1 VASGQFDSSSFDGG
15 IRLVAFS
22 GHWLLTLDQRLI
34 LVTLLIRLGVAAAI
48 SSVLVRAR
56 RFRVLLFREERT
68 LREKLEIVYI
78 VGTPIA
84 LGVLVRGWVHNF
96 LAADIAFVGAILM
109 GVIGGRLVGAAGGL
123 LVALPSLL
131 LGEWLALPMYIF
143 AGTCAGF
150 LRHIAPER
158 EAIWSFSPLFDLSI
172 YHWIRRSIRKSFID
186 WQTSF
191 FFLILGLEFIHIQLH
206 QTFPRRMFA
215 LYSPNAWVKLAIYAG
230 TVMAVAIALKVLNNV
245 RIEMKL
251 EQQERLLLQ
260 ARMEALQ
267 SQINPHFLFNTLNSI
282 SSLVRADPDSARLMI
297 VKLGNILRR
306 LLRKGDS
313 FVPLREEFDFL
324 DDYLD
329 IEVARFGHDKL
340 RVVKEL
346 ETESLELLVPSM
358 ILQPLV
364 ENAVKHGFSSRV
376 EGGSIYLRSRSDGH
390 RLTIEV
396 EDDGVGMPLS
406 GASASSGTGIGML
419 NVTERLQVVY
429 GDAAELSVTSERN
442 RGTLVRLVLPVLQA
456 EEMGG
461 SVVGAIYEERG
472 SRSG

>member
-1 VASGQFDSSSFDGG
+1 MDN
-15 IRLVAFS
+15 
-22 GHWLLTLDQRLI
+22 RLI

-68 LREKLEIVYI
+68 LGEKMELVFILS
-78 VGTPIA
+78 TPIL
-84 LGVLVRGWVHNF
+84 LGVLVRHWVRNF
-96 LAADIAFVGAILM
+96 YAADIAFEGAILL
-109 GVIGGRLVGAAGGL
+109 GVIGGPLAGTTGGALVSL
-123 LVALPSLL
+123 PALF
-131 LGEWLALPMYIF
+131 LGEWLTLPMNVL
-143 AGTCAGF
+143 AGALAGL
-150 LRHIAPER
+150 LRHIGGDR

-172 YHWIRRSIRKSFID
+172 YRWIRRSIRKSFID

-191 FFLILGLEFIHIQLH
+191 FFLILGLEFVRIQLYRA
-206 QTFPRRMFA
+206 FPRRIFV
-215 LYSPNAWVKLAIYAG
+215 LDSDNGWVTLAIYAG

-267 SQINPHFLFNTLNSI
+267 SQINPHFLFNTLNSV
-282 SSLVRADPDSARLMI
+282 SSLVRRDPDSAREMI
-297 VKLGNILRR
+297 VKLGSILRR

-313 FVPLREEFDFL
+313 FVPLREEFEFL

-329 IEVARFGHDKL
+329 IEVARFGRDKL
-340 RVVKEL
+340 KVVKEL
-346 ETESLELLVPSM
+346 EPGSLDHLVPSM

-364 ENAVKHGFSSRV
+364 ENAVKHGFASKV
-376 EGGSIYLRSRSDGH
+376 DAGSIYLRSRSAGH
-390 RLTIEV
+390 QVVIEV
-396 EDDGVGMPLS
+396 EDDGVGMPEG
-406 GASASSGTGIGML
+406 GASTSSGTGIGML

-429 GDAAELSVTSERN
+429 GDAAQITIESQPG
-442 RGTLVRLVLPVLQA
+442 RGTLVRLALPVLQA

-461 SVVGAIYEERG
+461 SVAGAIYEARSST
-472 SRSG
+472 SR

>member
-1 VASGQFDSSSFDGG
+1 MDS
-15 IRLVAFS
+15 
-22 GHWLLTLDQRLI
+22 RLI

-68 LREKLEIVYI
+68 LGEKIEIVFI
-78 VGTPIA
+78 MGTPIM
-84 LGVLVRGWVHNF
+84 LGVLVRHWVRNF
-96 LAADIAFVGAILM
+96 YAADISFEGAIL
-109 GVIGGRLVGAAGGL
+109 IGIIAGRLAGTAGGV
-123 LVALPSLL
+123 LVSIPGLFW
-131 LGEWLALPMYIF
+131 GEWLALPMNLL
-143 AGTCAGF
+143 AGALAGW

-172 YHWIRRSIRKSFID
+172 YHWIRRSIGKSFID

-191 FFLILGLEFIHIQLH
+191 FFLILGLEFIRIQLH
-206 QTFPRRMFA
+206 RGFPRRIFA
-215 LYSPNAWVKLAIYAG
+215 LDSSNWLVTLAIYAG

-267 SQINPHFLFNTLNSI
+267 SQINPHFLFNTLNSV
-282 SSLVRADPDSARLMI
+282 SSLVRRDPDSAREMI

-313 FVPLREEFDFL
+313 FVPLREEMEFL

-329 IEVARFGHDKL
+329 IEVARFGTDKL
-340 RVVKEL
+340 KVVKEL
-346 ETESLELLVPSM
+346 EPDSLDHLVPSM

-364 ENAVKHGFSSRV
+364 ENAVKHGFASKV
-376 EGGSIYLRSRSDGH
+376 DGGSVHIRSRCAEH
-390 RLTIEV
+390 RLVIEV
-396 EDDGVGMPLS
+396 EDDGVGMMAAA
-406 GASASSGTGIGML
+406 ASTSSGTGIGML

-429 GDAAELSVTSERN
+429 GDAAEITLESQPG
-442 RGTLVRLVLPVLQA
+442 RGTLVRLVLPILQA

-461 SVVGAIYEERG
+461 SVAGAIYEERA
-472 SRSG
+472 RTPR

>member
-1 VASGQFDSSSFDGG
+1 
-15 IRLVAFS
+15 
-22 GHWLLTLDQRLI
+22 
-34 LVTLLIRLGVAAAI
+34 
-48 SSVLVRAR
+48 VLVRAR

-68 LREKLEIVYI
+68 FSEKMEIVFI

-84 LGVLVRGWVHNF
+84 LGVLARHWVHNF
-96 LAADIAFVGAILM
+96 YAADIAFEGAILL
-109 GVIGGRLVGAAGGL
+109 GVIGGRSVGAMAGILVGIP
-123 LVALPSLL
+123 ALFW
-131 LGEWLALPMYIF
+131 GEWLAMPMYVF
-143 AGTCAGF
+143 AGLTAGM
-150 LRHIAPER
+150 LRHIARER

-206 QTFPRRMFA
+206 LAWPRRLFA
-215 LYSPNAWVKLAIYAG
+215 LYSPNFWVKCAIYAG

-282 SSLVRADPDSARLMI
+282 SSLIRADPNSARDMI
-297 VKLGNILRR
+297 VKLSNILRR

-313 FVPLREEFDFL
+313 FVPLREEIEFL

-329 IEVARFGHDKL
+329 IEVARFGKDKL

-346 ETESLELLVPSM
+346 EKTSLDHLVPSM

-364 ENAVKHGFSSRV
+364 ENAVKHGFASKV
-376 EGGSIYLRSRSDGH
+376 ECGTIYLRSRCADH
-390 RLTIEV
+390 RLVLEV
-396 EDDGVGMPLS
+396 EDDGVGMPAQGTS
-406 GASASSGTGIGML
+406 VSAGTGIGMV

-429 GDAAELSVTSERN
+429 GDAAEITIESQPN
-442 RGTLVRLVLPVLQA
+442 RGTMIRLVLPVLEA
-456 EEMGG
+456 DDLGG
-461 SVVGAIYEERG
+461 SVVGAIYEEG
-472 SRSG
+472 RSGAR

>member
-1 VASGQFDSSSFDGG
+1 
-15 IRLVAFS
+15 
-22 GHWLLTLDQRLI
+22 LDQKLI

-68 LREKLEIVYI
+68 LSEKFEIVFI

-84 LGVLVRGWVHNF
+84 LGVLVRGAVHNF
-96 LAADIAFVGAILM
+96 YAADIAFEGAILM
-109 GVIGGRLVGAAGGL
+109 GVIGGRLVGTAGGI

-131 LGEWLALPMYIF
+131 LGEWLALPMYVL
-143 AGTCAGF
+143 AGASAGL

-191 FFLILGLEFIHIQLH
+191 FFLILCLEFVHIQIH
-206 QTFPRRMFA
+206 EEFPRRLFA
-215 LYSPNAWVKLAIYAG
+215 LYSPNMWVKLAIYAG

-282 SSLVRADPDSARLMI
+282 SSLVRADPDSARQMI
-297 VKLGNILRR
+297 VKLGSILRR

-313 FVPLREEFDFL
+313 FVPLREEFEFL

-329 IEVARFGHDKL
+329 IEVARFGRDKL
-340 RVVKEL
+340 KVVKEL
-346 ETESLELLVPSM
+346 EPNSLDHMVPSM

-364 ENAVKHGFSSRV
+364 ENAVKHAFASRV
-376 EGGSIYLRSRSDGH
+376 EGGSIYLRSRCAEH
-390 RLTIEV
+390 RLVIEV
-396 EDDGVGMPLS
+396 EDDGVGMPVE
-406 GASASSGTGIGML
+406 GTSASSAGTGIGMV

-429 GDAAELSVTSERN
+429 GDAAEIGIESQPN
-442 RGTLVRLVLPVLQA
+442 RGTLIRLVLPVLEA
-456 EEMGG
+456 EELGG
-461 SVVGAIYEERG
+461 SVIGAIYEERSST
-472 SRSG
+472 SR

>member
-1 VASGQFDSSSFDGG
+1 M
-15 IRLVAFS
+15 
-22 GHWLLTLDQRLI
+22 DQRLI

-56 RFRVLLFREERT
+56 RFRVLLFREART
-68 LREKLEIVYI
+68 FGEKLEIVLI

-84 LGVLVRGWVHNF
+84 LGVLARHWVHNF
-96 LAADIAFVGAILM
+96 YAADIAFEGAILM
-109 GVIGGRLVGAAGGL
+109 GVIGGRFAGTAGGI
-123 LVALPSLL
+123 LVALPSLFW
-131 LGEWLALPMYIF
+131 GEWLALPMYVF
-143 AGTCAGF
+143 AGAAAGM
-150 LRHIAPER
+150 LRHIAQDR

-191 FFLILGLEFIHIQLH
+191 FFLILGLEFVHIQLH
-206 QTFPRRMFA
+206 LAWPRRIFA
-215 LYSPNAWVKLAIYAG
+215 LYSPNLWVKFAIYAD

-282 SSLVRADPDSARLMI
+282 SSLVRGNPDSARDMI

-313 FVPLREEFDFL
+313 FVPLREELEFL

-329 IEVARFGHDKL
+329 IEVARFGRDKL
-340 RVVKEL
+340 KVVKEL
-346 ETESLELLVPSM
+346 EPASLDHLVPSM

-364 ENAVKHGFSSRV
+364 ENAVKHGFSTKV
-376 EGGSIYLRSRSDGH
+376 ESGSIYLRSRTADQ
-390 RLTIEV
+390 RLVIEV
-396 EDDGVGMPLS
+396 EDDGVGMPLN
-406 GASASSGTGIGML
+406 GASASSGTGIGMQ
-419 NVTERLQVVY
+419 NVTERLQVLY
-429 GDAAELSVTSERN
+429 GDAAEITVESQPN
-442 RGTLVRLVLPVLQA
+442 RGTMVRLVLPVVNA

-461 SVVGAIYEERG
+461 SVVGAIYEER
-472 SRSG
+472 SNTAR

>member
-1 VASGQFDSSSFDGG
+1 M
-15 IRLVAFS
+15 
-22 GHWLLTLDQRLI
+22 DQKLI

-68 LREKLEIVYI
+68 LTEKLEIVFI

-84 LGVLVRGWVHNF
+84 LGVLVRGWVRNF
-96 LAADIAFVGAILM
+96 LAADIAFEGAILM
-109 GVIGGRLVGAAGGL
+109 GVIGGRFVGTAGGILVG
-123 LVALPSLL
+123 LPSLL
-131 LGEWLALPMYIF
+131 LGEWLAMPMYVL
-143 AGTCAGF
+143 AGAAAGM

-172 YHWIRRSIRKSFID
+172 YHWIRRSIGKSFID

-191 FFLILGLEFIHIQLH
+191 FFLIICLEFVHIQLH
-206 QTFPRRMFA
+206 QAFPRRMFA
-215 LYSPNAWVKLAIYAG
+215 LDSPNLWVKLAIYAG

-282 SSLVRADPDSARLMI
+282 ASLVRGDPDSARVMI

-329 IEVARFGHDKL
+329 IEVARFGRDKL
-340 RVVKEL
+340 KVVKEL
-346 ETESLELLVPSM
+346 EPASLDHLVPSM

-364 ENAVKHGFSSRV
+364 ENAVKHGFSSKV
-376 EGGSIYLRSRSDGH
+376 EGGSIYLRSRCADH
-390 RLTIEV
+390 RLVLEV
-396 EDDGVGMPLS
+396 EDDGVGMQ
-406 GASASSGTGIGML
+406 GASASSGMGIGMV

-429 GDAAELSVTSERN
+429 GDAAEINVESQPN
-442 RGTLVRLVLPVLQA
+442 RGTMVRLVLPVLDA

-461 SVVGAIYEERG
+461 SVVGAIYEERSST
-472 SRSG
+472 SR

>member
-1 VASGQFDSSSFDGG
+1 
-15 IRLVAFS
+15 
-22 GHWLLTLDQRLI
+22 LDQRLI
-34 LVTLLIRLGVAAAI
+34 LVTLLVRLGVAAAI

-68 LREKLEIVYI
+68 LGEKLEILFI
-78 VGTPIA
+78 VGTPIL
-84 LGVLVRGWVHNF
+84 LGVLIRHWVHNF
-96 LAADIAFVGAILM
+96 YAADLGFEGAILL
-109 GVIGGRLVGAAGGL
+109 GVIGGRFVGTAGGIL
-123 LVALPSLL
+123 LSLPALFF
-131 LGEWLALPMYIF
+131 GEWLTLPMNIL
-143 AGTCAGF
+143 AGASAGL
-150 LRHIAPER
+150 LRHLAPER

-191 FFLILGLEFIHIQLH
+191 FFLILVLEFIRISLH
-206 QTFPRRMFA
+206 HAFPRRIFA
-215 LYSPNAWVKLAIYAG
+215 LDSDNWWVLLAIYAG

-267 SQINPHFLFNTLNSI
+267 SQVNPHFLFNTLNSI
-282 SSLVRADPDSARLMI
+282 SSLVRRDPDSARQMI
-297 VKLGNILRR
+297 VRLGNILRR

-313 FVPLREEFDFL
+313 FVALREEFDFL

-329 IEVARFGHDKL
+329 IEVARFGPDKL
-340 RVVKEL
+340 KVVKEL
-346 ETESLELLVPSM
+346 EHDSLDHLVPSM

-364 ENAVKHGFSSRV
+364 ENAVKHGFASRV
-376 EGGSIYLRSRSDGH
+376 DGGSIYIRSRCAGH
-390 RLTIEV
+390 RIVIEV
-396 EDDGVGMPLS
+396 EDNGVGIAQS
-406 GASASSGTGIGML
+406 AASSAGGTGIGLM
-419 NVTERLQVVY
+419 NITERLQVVY
-429 GDAAELSVTSERN
+429 GDAAEIEVESQPG

-461 SVVGAIYEERG
+461 SVAGALYEA
-472 SRSG
+472 RSNTPR

>member
-1 VASGQFDSSSFDGG
+1 M
-15 IRLVAFS
+15 
-22 GHWLLTLDQRLI
+22 DQRLI

-56 RFRVLLFREERT
+56 RFRVLLFREERSFG
-68 LREKLEIVYI
+68 EKLEIVLI

-84 LGVLVRGWVHNF
+84 LGVLARHWVHNF
-96 LAADIAFVGAILM
+96 YAADIAFEGAILM
-109 GVIGGRLVGAAGGL
+109 GVIGGRVVGTAGGI
-123 LVALPSLL
+123 LVALPSLFW
-131 LGEWLALPMYIF
+131 GEWLALPMYVF
-143 AGTCAGF
+143 AGAAAGM
-150 LRHIAPER
+150 LRHIAQDR

-191 FFLILGLEFIHIQLH
+191 FFLILGLEFVHIQLH
-206 QTFPRRMFA
+206 LEWPRRIFA
-215 LYSPNAWVKLAIYAG
+215 LYSPNLWVKLAIYAD

-282 SSLVRADPDSARLMI
+282 SSLVRGNPDSARDMI

-313 FVPLREEFDFL
+313 FVPLRDELEFL

-329 IEVARFGHDKL
+329 IEVARFGRDKL

-346 ETESLELLVPSM
+346 EPASLDHLVPSM

-364 ENAVKHGFSSRV
+364 ENAVKHGFSNKV
-376 EGGSIYLRSRSDGH
+376 ESGSIYLRSRTADQ
-390 RLTIEV
+390 RLVIEV
-396 EDDGVGMPLS
+396 EDDGVGMPLN
-406 GASASSGTGIGML
+406 GASASSGTGIGMQ
-419 NVTERLQVVY
+419 NVTERLQVLY
-429 GDAAELSVTSERN
+429 GDAAEITIESQPN
-442 RGTLVRLVLPVLQA
+442 RGTLVRLVLPVLNA

-461 SVVGAIYEERG
+461 SVVGAIYEER
-472 SRSG
+472 SNTAR

>member
-1 VASGQFDSSSFDGG
+1 MDN
-15 IRLVAFS
+15 
-22 GHWLLTLDQRLI
+22 RLI
-34 LVTLLIRLGVAAAI
+34 LVNLLIRLGVAAAI

-68 LREKLEIVYI
+68 LAEKMELVFIVS
-78 VGTPIA
+78 TPIF
-84 LGVLVRGWVHNF
+84 LGVLVRHWVRNF
-96 LAADIAFVGAILM
+96 LAADIGFEGAILM
-109 GVIGGRLVGAAGGL
+109 GVIGGRLAGATGGA
-123 LVALPSLL
+123 LVSLPALF
-131 LGEWLALPMYIF
+131 LGEWLTLPMNVL
-143 AGTCAGF
+143 AGLLAGL
-150 LRHIAPER
+150 LRHIAGDR

-191 FFLILGLEFIHIQLH
+191 FFLILGLEFVRIQLH
-206 QTFPRRMFA
+206 RLFPRRIFA
-215 LYSPNAWVKLAIYAG
+215 LDSDNGWVTLAIYAG
-230 TVMAVAIALKVLNNV
+230 TVMSVAIALKVLNNV

-267 SQINPHFLFNTLNSI
+267 SQINPHFLFNTLNSV
-282 SSLVRADPDSARLMI
+282 SSLVRRDPDSAREMI

-313 FVPLREEFDFL
+313 FVPLREEVEFL
-324 DDYLD
+324 DDYVD
-329 IEVARFGHDKL
+329 IEVARFGRDKL
-340 RVVKEL
+340 NVVKEL
-346 ETESLELLVPSM
+346 EPASLDHLVPSM

-364 ENAVKHGFSSRV
+364 ENAIKHGFALKV
-376 EGGSIYLRSRSDGH
+376 DGGSIYIRSRNAGH
-390 RLTIEV
+390 RVVIEV
-396 EDDGVGMPLS
+396 EDDGVGMPAT

-429 GDAAELSVTSERN
+429 GDAAEITIESQPG
-442 RGTLVRLVLPVLQA
+442 RGTLVRLALPVLQA

-461 SVVGAIYEERG
+461 SVAGAIYEERSST
-472 SRSG
+472 SR

>member
-1 VASGQFDSSSFDGG
+1 M
-15 IRLVAFS
+15 
-22 GHWLLTLDQRLI
+22 DQRLI

-68 LREKLEIVYI
+68 AAEKVEIAFI
-78 VGTPIA
+78 VGTPIM
-84 LGVLVRGWVHNF
+84 LGVLIRHWVPSF
-96 LAADIAFVGAILM
+96 LAADISFEGAIL
-109 GVIGGRLVGAAGGL
+109 IGIIAGRLAGPVGGA
-123 LVALPSLL
+123 LVSLPALFW
-131 LGEWLALPMYIF
+131 GEWLSLPMNVF
-143 AGTCAGF
+143 AGLLAGW
-150 LRHIAPER
+150 LRHLAPER

-172 YHWIRRSIRKSFID
+172 YRWIRRSIRKSLID

-191 FFLILGLEFIHIQLH
+191 FFLILGLEFIRIQLH
-206 QTFPRRMFA
+206 RAWPRRIFA
-215 LYSPNAWVKLAIYAG
+215 LDSANLWVMLAVYAG

-260 ARMEALQ
+260 SRMEALQ
-267 SQINPHFLFNTLNSI
+267 SQINPHFLFNTLNSVA
-282 SSLVRADPDSARLMI
+282 SLVRRDPDSARQMI

-306 LLRKGDS
+306 LLRKGDA
-313 FVPLREEFDFL
+313 FVPLREEMEFL

-340 RVVKEL
+340 KVVKEL
-346 ETESLELLVPSM
+346 EAASLEHLVPSM

-364 ENAVKHGFSSRV
+364 ENAVKHGFASKV
-376 EGGSIYLRSRSDGH
+376 DPGSIYIRSRCADH
-390 RLTIEV
+390 RIVLEV
-396 EDDGVGMPLS
+396 EDDGVGIPAS
-406 GASASSGTGIGML
+406 GSSASSGTGIGIV

-429 GDAAELSVTSERN
+429 GDTAEITLESQPG
-442 RGTLVRLVLPVLQA
+442 RGTLVRLVLPMLQA

-461 SVVGAIYEERG
+461 SVAGAIYEERAKT
-472 SRSG
+472 SR

>member
-1 VASGQFDSSSFDGG
+1 MDN
-15 IRLVAFS
+15 
-22 GHWLLTLDQRLI
+22 RLI

-68 LREKLEIVYI
+68 LGEKIEIVFI

-96 LAADIAFVGAILM
+96 YAADIAFEGAILL
-109 GVIGGRLVGAAGGL
+109 GVIGGPLAGTAGGV
-123 LVALPSLL
+123 LVSLPALL
-131 LGEWLALPMYIF
+131 LGEWLTLPMNVL
-143 AGTCAGF
+143 AGALAGL
-150 LRHIAPER
+150 LRHVASDR

-191 FFLILGLEFIHIQLH
+191 FFLILGLELIHIQLRRA
-206 QTFPRRMFA
+206 FPRRIFA
-215 LYSPNAWVKLAIYAG
+215 LYSDNGWVTLAIYAG

-267 SQINPHFLFNTLNSI
+267 SQINPHFLFNTLNSV
-282 SSLVRADPDSARLMI
+282 SSLVRRDPDSAREMI

-313 FVPLREEFDFL
+313 FVPLREEFEFL

-329 IEVARFGHDKL
+329 IEVARFGRDKL
-340 RVVKEL
+340 KVVKDL
-346 ETESLELLVPSM
+346 EPGSLDHLVPSM

-364 ENAVKHGFSSRV
+364 ENAVKHGFASKV
-376 EGGSIYLRSRSDGH
+376 DAGSIYLRSRSAGH
-390 RLTIEV
+390 QVVIEV
-396 EDDGVGMPLS
+396 EDDGVGMPE
-406 GASASSGTGIGML
+406 GRASTSSGTGIGML

-429 GDAAELSVTSERN
+429 GDAAQITIESQPG

-461 SVVGAIYEERG
+461 SVAGAIYEARSST
-472 SRSG
+472 SR

>member
-1 VASGQFDSSSFDGG
+1 MDN
-15 IRLVAFS
+15 
-22 GHWLLTLDQRLI
+22 RLI
-34 LVTLLIRLGVAAAI
+34 LVNLLIRLGVAAAI

-68 LREKLEIVYI
+68 LAEKMELVFIVS
-78 VGTPIA
+78 TPIL
-84 LGVLVRGWVHNF
+84 LGVLVRHWVRNF
-96 LAADIAFVGAILM
+96 LAADIGFEGAILM
-109 GVIGGRLVGAAGGL
+109 GVIGGRLAGATGGA
-123 LVALPSLL
+123 LVSLPALF
-131 LGEWLALPMYIF
+131 LGEWLTLPMNVL
-143 AGTCAGF
+143 AGLLAGL
-150 LRHIAPER
+150 LRHIAGDR

-191 FFLILGLEFIHIQLH
+191 FFLILGLEFVRIQLH
-206 QTFPRRMFA
+206 RLFPRRIFA
-215 LYSPNAWVKLAIYAG
+215 LDSDNGWVTLAIYAG
-230 TVMAVAIALKVLNNV
+230 TVMSVAIALKVLNNV

-267 SQINPHFLFNTLNSI
+267 SQINPHFLFNTLNSV
-282 SSLVRADPDSARLMI
+282 SSLVRRDPDSAREMI

-313 FVPLREEFDFL
+313 FVPLREEVEFL

-329 IEVARFGHDKL
+329 IEVARFGRDKL
-340 RVVKEL
+340 NVVKEL
-346 ETESLELLVPSM
+346 EPASLDHLVPSM

-364 ENAVKHGFSSRV
+364 ENAIKHGFALKV
-376 EGGSIYLRSRSDGH
+376 DGGSIYIRSRNAGH
-390 RLTIEV
+390 RVVIEV
-396 EDDGVGMPLS
+396 EDDGVGMPAT

-429 GDAAELSVTSERN
+429 GDAAEITIESQPG
-442 RGTLVRLVLPVLQA
+442 RGTLVRLALPVLQA

-461 SVVGAIYEERG
+461 SVAGAIYEERSST
-472 SRSG
+472 SR

>member
-1 VASGQFDSSSFDGG
+1 MD
-15 IRLVAFS
+15 
-22 GHWLLTLDQRLI
+22 HRLI

-68 LREKLEIVYI
+68 LSEKIEIVAI

-84 LGVLVRGWVHNF
+84 LGVLVRHWVPSF
-96 LAADIAFVGAILM
+96 YAADISFEGAILM
-109 GVIGGRLVGAAGGL
+109 GVIGGRLVGITGGA
-123 LVALPSLL
+123 LVALPAVIF
-131 LGEWLALPMYIF
+131 GEWLTLPMYVL
-143 AGTCAGF
+143 AGALAGV
-150 LRHIAPER
+150 LRHLGPDR

-191 FFLILGLEFIHIQLH
+191 FFLILGLEFIRIQLH
-206 QTFPRRMFA
+206 RAFPRRIFA
-215 LYSPNAWVKLAIYAG
+215 LDGNNWLINLAIYAG

-267 SQINPHFLFNTLNSI
+267 SQINPHFLFNTLNSVA
-282 SSLVRADPDSARLMI
+282 SLVRRDPDSAREMI

-313 FVPLREEFDFL
+313 FVPLREELEFL

-329 IEVARFGHDKL
+329 IEVARFGRDKL
-340 RVVKEL
+340 KVVKEL
-346 ETESLELLVPSM
+346 ESVSLDHLVPSM

-364 ENAVKHGFSSRV
+364 ENAVKHGFSSKV
-376 EGGSIYLRSRSDGH
+376 EGGSIYIRSRCAEH
-390 RLTIEV
+390 RLVIEV
-396 EDDGVGMPLS
+396 EDDGVGMSVS
-406 GASASSGTGIGML
+406 GASASSGTGIGIV

-429 GDAAELSVTSERN
+429 GDAAEITLESQPG
-442 RGTLVRLVLPVLQA
+442 RGTLVRLVLPVLEA

-461 SVVGAIYEERG
+461 SVAGAIYEERSST
-472 SRSG
+472 SR

>member
-1 VASGQFDSSSFDGG
+1 M
-15 IRLVAFS
+15 
-22 GHWLLTLDQRLI
+22 DQRLI

-68 LREKLEIVYI
+68 FSEKLEMVLI

-84 LGVLVRGWVHNF
+84 LGVLARHWVHNF
-96 LAADIAFVGAILM
+96 YAADIAFEGAILM
-109 GVIGGRLVGAAGGL
+109 GVIGGRLVGTAGGV
-123 LVALPSLL
+123 LVALPSLFW
-131 LGEWLALPMYIF
+131 GEWLALPMYVF
-143 AGTCAGF
+143 AGAAAGMV
-150 LRHIAPER
+150 RHIAQDR

-191 FFLILGLEFIHIQLH
+191 FFLILGLEFVHIQLH
-206 QTFPRRMFA
+206 LEWPRRIFA
-215 LYSPNAWVKLAIYAG
+215 LYSPNLWVKFAIYAG

-282 SSLVRADPDSARLMI
+282 SSLVRGNPESARDMI

-313 FVPLREEFDFL
+313 FVPLREELEFL

-329 IEVARFGHDKL
+329 IEVARFGRDKL
-340 RVVKEL
+340 KVVKEL
-346 ETESLELLVPSM
+346 EPASLDHLVPSM

-364 ENAVKHGFSSRV
+364 ENAVKHGFSTKV
-376 EGGSIYLRSRSDGH
+376 ESGSIYLRSRTADQ
-390 RLTIEV
+390 RLVIEV
-396 EDDGVGMPLS
+396 EDDGVGMPLK
-406 GASASSGTGIGML
+406 GASASSGTGIGMQ
-419 NVTERLQVVY
+419 NVTERLQVLY
-429 GDAAELSVTSERN
+429 GDTAEITIESQPN
-442 RGTLVRLVLPVLQA
+442 RGTLVRLVLPVVNA

-461 SVVGAIYEERG
+461 SVVGAIYEER
-472 SRSG
+472 SNTAR